1 MKKFFRFAFLPV
13 VALMAVAMVACE
25 PDNPEPGTKV
35 ETILKLTSDS
45 GVTFPAE
52 GGEGVITF
60 ILENTVEGT
69 ELTAGCEADWVSNIT
84 VGENITFTVSANDG
98 EERQTKVVVEYG
110 ELGFEVNVRQHSKD
124 SDKAF
129 IVTVSEIATTSA
141 FISVEAKD
149 YTMSYYFDVIPEE
162 DYIEKD
168 GDVGSFFEDIV
179 AYYQEIYPTIDLVAF
194 LPNLLSTNNDSDSV
208 TGLEPGTTYYAYA
221 VEVDPTTGE
230 AGENWTVEKF
240 TTKEPGDPS
249 KCSFEIAITRLYS
262 TDVEFTITPSDESVA
277 YWYAVTAVD
286 SYPGD
291 VPMQA
296 EVKAGIEAAAVE
308 YNLSVEDAVAR
319 LIVRG
324 AIEDTWFELEKS
336 TSYYLYVYAMD
347 KQGNAAGPMYKE
359 TFTTKEQDISDADI
373 ALTYRVFDGDELYAS
388 DSEKFEMGKG
398 KAVVQCEATPNDT
411 AYYWLIQLAGGDLSD
426 TTIYPDD
433 ATINAMLEAGGT
445 FNKLCT
451 HYYMD
456 WGATATLLGF
466 ATDYTMMYGV
476 LHRELIV
483 PSKDQ
488 CVSIDEYRE
497 NATAEPMSV
506 LSVEPKAKS
515 AMDVK
520 SQKKINAPVKPY
532 RESRGNR

>member
-1 MKKFFRFAFLPV
+1 MTL
-13 VALMAVAMVACE
+13 VACE
-25 PDNPEPGTKV
+25 PDNPEQPTPDNPIDYV
-35 ETILKLTSDS
+35 LTITSEKTLSFDS
-45 GVTFPAE
+45 E
-52 GGEGVITF
+52 GGEGVISYT
-60 ILENTVEGT
+60 LENAVEGV
-69 ELTAGCEADWVSNIT
+69 ELTAECEAEWVENIA
-84 VGENITFTVSANDG
+84 VGENITFVVAENDG
-98 EERQTKVVVEYG
+98 EARETEVVVTYG
-110 ELGFEVNVRQHSKD
+110 ELVEEISVKQSAKKEVG
-124 SDKAF
+124 SDEPF
-129 IVTVSEIATTSA
+129 VVTVSEIATTSA

-149 YTMSYYFDVIPEE
+149 PTMSYYFDVIPEV
-162 DYIEKD
+162 DYILKD

-179 AYYQEIYPTIDLVAF
+179 AYYQEVYPTLDLVAF
-194 LPNLLSTNNDSDSV
+194 LPNLLSTSNDSDSV
-208 TGLEPGTTYYAYA
+208 SGLEPNTIYYAYA
-221 VEVDPTTGE
+221 VEVDPLTGK
-230 AGENWTVEKF
+230 AGDNWTVEQFRTLKG
-240 TTKEPGDPS
+240 GDPAE
-249 KCSFEIAITRLYS
+249 CSFELAIRRLYA
-262 TDVEFTITPSDESVA
+262 TEVEFSITPSDDSIA

-286 SYPGD
+286 GYPGD

-296 EVKAGIEAAAVE
+296 EVKSYIDAAAVE
-308 YNLSVEDAVAR
+308 YNLSVEKAVAR

-373 ALTYRVFDGDELYAS
+373 ALTYRIFDGDELYAS

-483 PSKDQ
+483 PSKEQ

-515 AMDVK
+515 AMDIK